1 MKHPCEAGC
10 GRVVYA
16 RGHCARHYK
25 QLLRHGAVQPD
36 REPIP
41 CDVPTCGRAA
51 VTRSWCHGHYLRWSR
66 TGDVQADR
74 PLGRDP
80 DDGCSVEDCDR
91 GRHTA
96 GLCRPH
102 AARLARHGDPL
113 GGGPVRLRGGGGA
126 LSHGYWLV
134 SVKPEQR
141 HLVPPGRRVELEHR
155 MVMAGQLGR
164 PLLSEETVHHRNGDR
179 LDNRPGNLEL
189 WSTAQPKGQRIPD
202 KLAFA
207 LELVRTCDPEAAA
220 TLGLDLDPDTGL
232 PRACP
237 TARPQQ

>member
-1 MKHPCEAGC
+1 
-10 GRVVYA
+10 
-16 RGHCARHYK
+16 
-25 QLLRHGAVQPD
+25 
-36 REPIP
+36 
-41 CDVPTCGRAA
+41 
-51 VTRSWCHGHYLRWSR
+51 
-66 TGDVQADR
+66 
-74 PLGRDP
+74 
-80 DDGCSVEDCDR
+80 
-91 GRHTA
+91 
-96 GLCRPH
+96 
-102 AARLARHGDPL
+102 
-113 GGGPVRLRGGGGA
+113 
-126 LSHGYWLV
+126 
-134 SVKPEQR
+134 
-141 HLVPPGRRVELEHR
+141 

-202 KLAFA
+202 KLTFA